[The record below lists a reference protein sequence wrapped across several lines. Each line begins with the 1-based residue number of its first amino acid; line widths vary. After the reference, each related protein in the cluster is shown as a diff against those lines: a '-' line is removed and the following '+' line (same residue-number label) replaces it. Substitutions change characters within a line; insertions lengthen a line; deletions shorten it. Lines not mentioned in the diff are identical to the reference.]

1 VPELVGKKILVT
13 GGAGFIGSH
22 LVDYLLNIG
31 CKVRVLDNL
40 INGKE
45 ENYSHHLSCNDFEFV
60 HGTVTNPSDVS
71 HALKGIDIVF
81 HLACLGVRHS
91 IKHPLEN
98 HRVNAEG
105 TLIVLKEALKAKV
118 EKFVYCSSSEIYG
131 TAEYIPMDENHPPLP
146 CTVYG
151 ASKLAGES
159 YTRAYHKT
167 YGMNTLIVRPFNTY
181 GPRSHHDGDA
191 GEMIPKSIVRAIN
204 GEDVL
209 VFGDGSQ
216 TRDFTYVEDTVE
228 GFVNIVNCDQF
239 IGGTVNLGS
248 GFEISIRSIAEMIN
262 SITGNSAEKIKYTV
276 TRPGDVMRLYA
287 DASFMKSVTGWS
299 PKMSLKDG
307 LVKTVDWFKS
317 RPEGVSALLNQEKD
331 INWV

>member
-1 VPELVGKKILVT
+1 MNLTGKRVLVT

-22 LVDYLLNIG
+22 LVDKLISNDCFI
-31 CKVRVLDNL
+31 RVVDNL
-40 INGKE
+40 VNGKLE
-45 ENYSHHLSCNDFEFV
+45 YLKHYEGRKKFDFV
-60 HGTVTNPSDVS
+60 LGSITDPSDV
-71 HALKGIDIVF
+71 ARAVEGIDIVF

-91 IKHPLEN
+91 IKHPFEN
-98 HRVNAEG
+98 HSVNAEG

-118 EKFVYCSSSEIYG
+118 EKFVYCSSSEVYG
-131 TAEYIPMDENHPPLP
+131 TAEYIPMDEKHPLLP

-159 YTRAYHKT
+159 YTRAYHQT
-167 YGMNTLIVRPFNTY
+167 YGMNTLIVRPFNTF
-181 GPRSHHDGDA
+181 GPRSHHEGDA

-228 GFVNIVNCDQF
+228 GFVNIVNCDQL

-248 GFEISIRSIAEMIN
+248 GFEISIKSIAEMIN
-262 SITGNSAEKIKYTV
+262 SIAGNSAEKIKYTV

-287 DASFMKSVTGWS
+287 DASFLKSVTGWS
-299 PKMSLKDG
+299 PKISLMDG
-307 LVKTVDWFKS
+307 LVKTVEWFKS
-317 RPEGVSALLNQEKD
+317 RPEGGSDLLSQEKD